1 MKNEFQIRLNSV
13 NEIALFTQKCSEFD
27 RDIDYQVGRYII
39 DAKSMMGVLSTG
51 VEKNVT
57 VTINTDEQN
66 VIKEFYDEIKMWIV
80 KEEN

>member
-27 RDIDYQVGRYII
+27 CDIDYQVGRYII

-51 VEKNVT
+51 VEKTVT
-57 VTINTDEQN
+57 VTIKN

-80 KEEN
+80 EEEN

>member
-13 NEIALFTQKCSEFD
+13 NEITLFTQKCSEFD
-27 RDIDYQVGRYII
+27 CDIDYQVGRYII

-51 VEKNVT
+51 VEKTVT

-80 KEEN
+80 EEEN

>member
-1 MKNEFQIRLNSV
+1 MRNEFQIKLNSV
-13 NEIALFTQKCSEFD
+13 NEIALFTQKCSKFD
-27 RDIDYQVGRYII
+27 CDIDYQVGRYVI
-39 DAKSMMGVLSTG
+39 DAKSMMGVMSTG